1 MNCIECEREISDK
14 SIYCMYC
21 GSAQEFEESDPGEI
35 NSCDE
40 FSSQQ
45 RELLAPGQK
54 ESELLTS
61 IREGKKS
68 RFSDPLTISLICVS
82 SVLLIAFLVL
92 LFGRP
97 IWEKKASLN
106 STSSFTS
113 DVSSETT
120 TLSSREE
127 TAVIVFSK
135 EQIQLKSGD
144 SYNLKNTIETVNT
157 DEDLIWS
164 SSDPESISVDQ
175 EGQVFAFLSGSSADI
190 TVTASTDQFISQSI
204 RVICLSGEAE
214 ALAEKIIGLN
224 NRTDVLGEIIP
235 SAKNFEPG
243 IRDSSMT
250 WDKSLFY
257 SLEDSSPESSED
269 GKINTYKVEKR
280 KLRNADTG
288 NVIDYEIYRSPGL
301 GIVNKIIAIEYLADG
316 TLEITEYYFKNSG
329 ELNFVFLHTE
339 TSYTPQYATL
349 LIQGQRFYFSGDVM
363 VKWRTVDSTV
373 GVRDIVIG
381 QNEKNNSTA
390 AEPVLYEE
398 QEKAIQD
405 RYDELEL
412 LMLNEAYNTYSTV
425 LSEIESTQIV
435 GKVVDIYG
443 VPMPDVKVTLIAS
456 DRDGAEL
463 LSVVSD
469 ADGRYGLYVPSGEE
483 IYGLRFD
490 QEGYNT
496 VPLFGISISG
506 QTVEVYQEKI
516 VMTEKSQSDN
526 SFQILAIDAVNPATV
541 HPEDGF
547 ESDKLRISGAE
558 MIIREGVNNSDGP
571 VVLTVNANDAGVAN
585 VSLPSGCYTVEIV
598 ANGYDLTRYTLLS
611 YPGCDS
617 VMMCA
622 SPSLE
627 KGRVRI
633 VLTWDESPVDLDAHL
648 FTPLGDEVSE
658 MEYHIWFRNNEDDAG
673 NRLVGQ
679 PEPPHGFGPETITIG
694 SIEEGLYKFYVTD
707 YSNCY
712 AGQTSSRELS
722 DSDACVRV
730 YTETGLSQVLHV
742 PCNSEGVI
750 WEVFE
755 IRNKTIVPIQRYY
768 SNIEDKSWWFKD

>member
-1 MNCIECEREISDK
+1 VNCIECEREISDK

-21 GSAQEFEESDPGEI
+21 GSPQDFEESDPGEI

-40 FSSQQ
+40 FSSGK
-45 RELLAPGQK
+45 REALAPGQK
-54 ESELLTS
+54 ESDMLTS
-61 IREGKKS
+61 IREGKKG

-82 SVLLIAFLVL
+82 SVLLISFLVL

-97 IWEKKASLN
+97 IWEKKATLN
-106 STSSFTS
+106 STSSYS
-113 DVSSETT
+113 QAASSELT
-120 TLSSREE
+120 TLTTREE
-127 TAVIVFSK
+127 TAVLVFSK
-135 EQIQLKSGD
+135 KQIQIKNGD
-144 SYNLKNTIETVNT
+144 SYNLKNSIETINT
-157 DEDLIWS
+157 DEELIWS
-164 SSDPESISVDQ
+164 SSNPENISVDQ
-175 EGQVFAFLSGSSADI
+175 NGVAFAFLSGSSAEI

-214 ALAEKIIGLN
+214 ALAEQITELN
-224 NRTDVLGEIIP
+224 NRTDVLGEI
-235 SAKNFEPG
+235 SLSTENFLPG
-243 IRDSSMT
+243 TRDTSMT

-257 SLEDSSPESSED
+257 SLEDSSPESTED
-269 GKINTYKVEKR
+269 GIINTYKIEKR
-280 KLRNADTG
+280 KLRNAETG

-316 TLEITEYYFKNSG
+316 TLEITEYYFENSG
-329 ELNFVFLHTE
+329 ALNFVFVHNE

-349 LIQGQRFYFSGDVM
+349 LIQGQRFYFSDDVM
-363 VKWRTVDSTV
+363 VKWRTVEATI

-398 QEKAIQD
+398 QEKAIRD

-412 LMLNEAYNTYSTV
+412 SMLNEAYNTYSTV

-443 VPMPDVKVTLIAS
+443 APLPDVQVTLIAS

-463 LSVVSD
+463 ISAISD
-469 ADGRYGLYVPSGEE
+469 ATGRYGLFVPSGKEV
-483 IYGLRFD
+483 YGLRFD
-490 QEGYNT
+490 QDGYNT
-496 VPLFGISISG
+496 VELFGISISG
-506 QTVEVYQEKI
+506 QTVEAYQEKI

-558 MIIREGVNNSDGP
+558 MIIREGINNSDGL

-598 ANGYDLTRYTLLS
+598 AKGYDVTRYTLLS
-611 YPGCDS
+611 YPGCNS
-617 VMMCA
+617 VMMCV
-622 SPSLE
+622 SPSLK
-627 KGRVRI
+627 KGQVRI
-633 VLTWDESPVDLDAHL
+633 VLTWDEAPADLDAHL
-648 FTPLGDEVSE
+648 FTPFSEEVSE
-658 MEYHIWFRNNEDDAG
+658 TEYHVWFRNNEDNAG

-679 PEPPHGFGPETITIG
+679 SDPPYGFGPETITIEN
-694 SIEEGLYKFYVTD
+694 IEEGLYKFYVTD

-712 AGQTSSRELS
+712 AGKTNSEELS